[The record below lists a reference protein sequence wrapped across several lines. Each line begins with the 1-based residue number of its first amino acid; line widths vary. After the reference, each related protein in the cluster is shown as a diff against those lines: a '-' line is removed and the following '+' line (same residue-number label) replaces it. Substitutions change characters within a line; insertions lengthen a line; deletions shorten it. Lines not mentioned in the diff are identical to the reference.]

1 MWPRVSIYDRGF
13 GGAIARERERELR
26 RERKRAAIL
35 FPVSRE
41 HFRSPSRSPA
51 PRSALEPLRSPS
63 AIIFKLNA
71 PVRPVIYC
79 RQFSYNPPGGGSP
92 YLPPLTAGRS
102 AHPRQEPCEL
112 SRFVWSACRNGV
124 NDSHPAVQILDKN
137 HGYHART

>member
-1 MWPRVSIYDRGF
+1 MTAPQRRWRGCERVE
-13 GGAIARERERELR
+13 ERE
-26 RERKRAAIL
+26 RAAIL

-51 PRSALEPLRSPS
+51 PRSALELLRSPS

-92 YLPPLTAGRS
+92 YFPLLTASVVSLIR
-102 AHPRQEPCEL
+102 
-112 SRFVWSACRNGV
+112 
-124 NDSHPAVQILDKN
+124 I
-137 HGYHART
+137 ARTLRIVSFCWNAPAATVSMIFDLRLTPNSR